1 MAKLLDANLALRYF
15 LNDLPEQAKAVE
27 ELVKKTEVKLVLT
40 DLVVAEIVWVFQSTY
55 KLERFD
61 IANKIKALINLKCI
75 ESNKTLLEKTLIYY
89 VEYNISFIDAYLAAF
104 NEQYKLEGIYSFDK
118 GLDKIK
124 GVKRF
129 KP

>member
-40 DLVVAEIVWVFQSTY
+40 DLVVAEIVWVLQSTY

-104 NEQYKLEGIYSFDK
+104 SDQYKLEGIYSFDK

-124 GVKRF
+124 EVKRF
-129 KP
+129 EP